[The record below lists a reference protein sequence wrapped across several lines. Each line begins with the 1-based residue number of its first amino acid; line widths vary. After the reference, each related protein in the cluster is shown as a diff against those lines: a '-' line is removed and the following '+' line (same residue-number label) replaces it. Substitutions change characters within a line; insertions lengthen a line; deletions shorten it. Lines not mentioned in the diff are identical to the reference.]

1 MSRQNLPDEVKSSK
15 VDSSSQLAIIAWN
28 MLGAKID
35 WTGLEIVS
43 EILGITDIELL
54 ISQLIVIRDHG

>member
-1 MSRQNLPDEVKSSK
+1 
-15 VDSSSQLAIIAWN
+15 

-35 WTGLEIVS
+35 WAGLEIVS
-43 EILGITDIELL
+43 EFLGITDIELL